1 MATSTLLFL
10 RNYTFNRLGCLI
22 SQPWSPAAMTSDP
35 IAMQRFLL
43 GPCPHCCGRAAIT
56 TKGPCATNYFSKKEA
71 EKSFPTSVGHLVI
84 CLRQWPCR
92 AGRGLLIEPGVC
104 QTVMGAGPKQAPWQ
118 PVQAERGR
126 DGWFTA
132 PILTCQHVCRLTT
145 SSPAALSKAGVE
157 SSQRHGRG
165 LHTHAVSGREAG
177 VQQALHTRP
186 QPRAPPPPPP
196 PRSPAA
202 PRAIRAPAPPPGAPA
217 AGEGEASEETRG
229 TKGRDQ
235 KKE

>member
-1 MATSTLLFL
+1 M
-10 RNYTFNRLGCLI
+10 
-22 SQPWSPAAMTSDP
+22 
-35 IAMQRFLL
+35 
-43 GPCPHCCGRAAIT
+43 

-71 EKSFPTSVGHLVI
+71 EKSFPTSVGHLVVI

-132 PILTCQHVCRLTT
+132 PILTCQHVCHLTT

-165 LHTHAVSGREAG
+165 LHTHAVSRQECNRPR
-177 VQQALHTRP
+177 TRGP
-186 QPRAPPPPPP
+186 SPGLPRR
-196 PRSPAA
+196 PRRPAHLQ
-202 PRAIRAPAPPPGAPA
+202 RPAPSALRPRRQELPLREKERHPRRQ
-217 AGEGEASEETRG
+217 GE
-229 TKGRDQ
+229 Q
-235 KKE
+235 KDEIRKRNKRRKCREH